1 MENKFFLNKEKCC
14 LLVVNKS
21 KSFDKKLK
29 GDFNLKNNLIKRKKD
44 ENLKYVYTGLQIINP
59 KIFLNITNKIFSI
72 NEVWDKLIEKNE
84 LHGLESKINFIHVS
98 TLDVYKQLNI
108 K

>member
-1 MENKFFLNKEKCC
+1 MLISQK
-14 LLVVNKS
+14 V
-21 KSFDKKLK
+21 
-29 GDFNLKNNLIKRKKD
+29 LIKRKKD

-72 NEVWDKLIEKNE
+72 NKVWDKLIEKNE